1 MEHCDCCILK
11 ENVYNQMKLSD
22 QKSTPIIMAY
32 TLMEAGSLV
41 SYREDISTLFPEHT
55 PGAKYKDLSSQFHT
69 VRQVRG
75 DGNCFYRALFF
86 SYLES
91 VLHNPRAL
99 QRFREKILQT
109 CEDFSTAG
117 FDESSFKH
125 HLNTVVTVLEQCQ
138 ADEQEDTLLRLF
150 NEQRTSDS
158 VVQYLRLLT
167 SAHLQNQAEFFCHF
181 VEAPNLLVYC
191 HQEVEAMAMECDHVD
206 ILALS
211 QALDICIHI
220 VSMEGDEQQLAHHVI
235 PEGAEPSLHLLY
247 QTSHYN
253 ILYPRLQH

>member
-1 MEHCDCCILK
+1 ME
-11 ENVYNQMKLSD
+11 
-22 QKSTPIIMAY
+22 A
-32 TLMEAGSLV
+32 AGSLV
-41 SYREDISTLFPEHT
+41 SYREDISSLFPDQT
-55 PGAKYKDLSSQFHT
+55 PGAKYKDLSSQFST

-75 DGNCFYRALFF
+75 DGNCFYRALCFAH
-86 SYLES
+86 LES
-91 VLHNPRAL
+91 VLHNARAL
-99 QRFREKILQT
+99 QRFKEKVVQT
-109 CEDFSTAG
+109 CEDFSSAG

-125 HLNTVVTVLEQCQ
+125 HLNTVVSVVEQCQ

-150 NEQRTSDS
+150 NEPMTSDS

-167 SAHLQNQAEFFCHF
+167 SAHLQNQADFFCNF

-211 QALDICIHI
+211 QALDVCIHI
-220 VSMEGDEQQLAHHVI
+220 VSMEGDEEQLAHHVI

-253 ILYPRLQH
+253 ILYPRPQH

>member
-1 MEHCDCCILK
+1 
-11 ENVYNQMKLSD
+11 
-22 QKSTPIIMAY
+22 
-32 TLMEAGSLV
+32 MEAGCLV
-41 SYREDISTLFPEHT
+41 SCREDISSLFPEQT
-55 PGAKYKDLSSQFHT
+55 PGAKYKDLSSQFSS

-75 DGNCFYRALFF
+75 DGNCFYRALC
-86 SYLES
+86 YAHMES
-91 VLHNPRAL
+91 LLHSVRAL
-99 QRFREKILQT
+99 QRFKEKIVQT
-109 CEDFSTAG
+109 CEDFSSAG

-125 HLNTVVTVLEQCQ
+125 HLNTVVHVVEQCQ

-150 NEQRTSDS
+150 NEQMTSDS

-167 SAHLQNQAEFFCHF
+167 SAHLQNQGEFFCHF

-220 VSMEGDEQQLAHHVI
+220 VSMEGDEEQLAHHVI

-247 QTSHYN
+247 HTSHYN
-253 ILYPRLQH
+253 ILYPRPQH